1 MTERAPIEQQETS
14 TPRSNCLLERRRR
27 RCEPRG
33 DPSLTD
39 AQISGLVE
47 QLEGMKNRR
56 TLELAF
62 DIGRLVTECLYS
74 GDPTAHRSR
83 GTQDAAYRRLVA
95 HPRLSLSP
103 STVWRSLGV
112 YELCTRMPGVLE
124 CADLKAR
131 HVYAVL
137 SLEPAEQEVL
147 LSTAARER
155 WPVEKL
161 EAEASSH
168 RSAGG
173 RGRPR
178 HTPLRRA
185 ATLLS
190 RFLELDVPSSET
202 LAGDLRRRDDT
213 LELLRRVRQKCDEL
227 ERLIAGANRGPELL
241 ATQLKEREVPLAL
254 RPGARVQ

>member
-1 MTERAPIEQQETS
+1 MEIAGCARTE
-14 TPRSNCLLERRRR
+14 
-27 RCEPRG
+27 
-33 DPSLTD
+33 PSSDVTASPAKPNVALTD
-39 AQISGLVE
+39 DDIGVLVD

-62 DIGRLVTECLYS
+62 DIGRLVTEQLYG
-74 GDPTAHRSR
+74 GDPAAHRRR
-83 GTQDAAYRRLVA
+83 GTQDAAYRRLVG

-112 YELCTRMPGVLE
+112 YELCTRMPDVLE
-124 CADLKAR
+124 CGELKAR

-137 SLEPAEQEVL
+137 SLGPAEQESL
-147 LSTAARER
+147 LSVAARER

-178 HTPLRRA
+178 HTPIRRA
-185 ATLLS
+185 ITLLG
-190 RFLELDVPSSET
+190 RFLELDVPT
-202 LAGDLRRRDDT
+202 GVARAVDLQRRADT
-213 LELLRRVRQKCDEL
+213 LELLARVRRKCDQL
-227 ERLIAGANRGPELL
+227 EQLLTDADRGLEVSRVAKRLR
-241 ATQLKEREVPLAL
+241 EREVPLAG
-254 RPGARVQ
+254 RPGASVQ